1 MPKHKAQQLAAQV
14 RRALDHALMTL
25 CDDEIL
31 ENVSVD
37 TVTPT
42 PDESRMTV
50 VFVAHGDAMTL
61 GREAVTARLEA
72 ARPEFMR
79 HTTEAISRK
88 RPPELVITVTPESA
102 LQQPE

>member
-61 GREAVTARLEA
+61 GREARHRPARSCPAGIHAPHHRSDLA
-72 ARPEFMR
+72 QAPHRNW
-79 HTTEAISRK
+79 
-88 RPPELVITVTPESA
+88 
-102 LQQPE
+102 